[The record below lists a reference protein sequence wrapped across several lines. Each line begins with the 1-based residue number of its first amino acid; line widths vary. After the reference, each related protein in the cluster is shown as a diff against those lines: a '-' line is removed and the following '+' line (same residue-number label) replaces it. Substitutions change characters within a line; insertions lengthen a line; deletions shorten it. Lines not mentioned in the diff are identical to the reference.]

1 MEGKR
6 EASLD
11 VVRVFA
17 VFSVIAVHYFLN
29 SGFYDNPVIGERMY
43 LMVTIRQFFMICV
56 PLFIMITG
64 YLMSKKELSRKYYFG
79 IRKTLC
85 IYILASVVCIIFKNL
100 YMGEEYGIK
109 ESIFGILNF
118 SAANYSWYIEMYIG
132 LFLLIPFLNLMYNGL
147 KSKIQKQILICT
159 FLLLTSI
166 PAITNIF
173 NFYIEGWWAQPTIC
187 NDYQKILPNWWEGVY
202 PITIYFIGAYLKEYG
217 LKISKKIS
225 LVILG
230 ILIILSG
237 VFNCYRSYQ
246 RVFFWGTWTNYNSVI
261 VIVMAMLVFHIIVKT
276 ERLNRLPCVGKKILR
291 SLSKGAFGA
300 YLLSYIFDSILY
312 PYLKEM
318 VYDFSHMF
326 EYFFV
331 CVPLVFACSMLGSW
345 ILNFIYEF
353 IQEALRIVIRFID
366 MYTKKKHKKLQSRKL

>member
-1 MEGKR
+1 M
-6 EASLD
+6 
-11 VVRVFA
+11 
-17 VFSVIAVHYFLN
+17 
-29 SGFYDNPVIGERMY
+29 
-43 LMVTIRQFFMICV
+43 
-56 PLFIMITG
+56 
-64 YLMSKKELSRKYYFG
+64 
-79 IRKTLC
+79 
-85 IYILASVVCIIFKNL
+85 
-100 YMGEEYGIK
+100 
-109 ESIFGILNF
+109 
-118 SAANYSWYIEMYIG
+118 
-132 LFLLIPFLNLMYNGL
+132 
-147 KSKIQKQILICT
+147 
-159 FLLLTSI
+159 
-166 PAITNIF
+166 
-173 NFYIEGWWAQPTIC
+173 
-187 NDYQKILPNWWEGVY
+187 Y

-237 VFNCYRSYQ
+237 VFNCYRSYK

-345 ILNFIYEF
+345 ILNFVYEF